1 MHFIKKI
8 LHFVQIGDI
17 LNLQEVRSMINNY
30 SIEKKMDFNNNSY
43 NVHMHNLYEINFLLT
58 DGVDVLVNDTMYTSK
73 CGDIFIF
80 PPFSF
85 HRVNFNHVHYNRFLM
100 YFSTNAISKAMGAL
114 TPALNF
120 LKNTGINVIHLRED
134 EIAEM
139 TTLLENAF
147 STQDK
152 HGLFSDFNN
161 LCAFGNILSFMISK
175 VDMEKCL
182 NPVKEHDNDIS
193 KILSYI
199 TENIAEE
206 LTIESICNEFNIS
219 KTTLW
224 SMIKNATGI
233 STKEYILK
241 KRISL
246 AMDLLINDMSVTEVS
261 NRCGFNSYAHFIR
274 TFTKIVGVSPYK
286 YGKRSSYVHDSFIPD
301 NLSEQN

>member
-1 MHFIKKI
+1 M
-8 LHFVQIGDI
+8 L
-17 LNLQEVRSMINNY
+17 NNY
-30 SIEKKMDFNNNSY
+30 FIEKKMDFNNKSY
-43 NVHMHNLYEINFLLT
+43 NVHMHDLYEINFILT
-58 DGVDVLVNDTMYTSK
+58 DGVDILVNDTMYTSK

-85 HRVNFNHVHYNRFLM
+85 HRANFNHVCYNRFLI
-100 YFSTNAISKAMGAL
+100 YFSANAISTAIGVL

-120 LKNTGINVIHLRED
+120 LKNVQINVIHLNKKD
-134 EIAEM
+134 INEM
-139 TTLLENAF
+139 TNLLEKAF
-147 STQDK
+147 ATQNK
-152 HGLFSDFNN
+152 HGLFSDFDNI
-161 LCAFGNILSFMISK
+161 CAFGNILSFMISK
-175 VDMEKCL
+175 IDMEKCL
-182 NPVKEHDNDIS
+182 NPARTHDNDIS

-199 TENIAEE
+199 TENIDGE

-246 AMDLLINDMSVTEVS
+246 AMDLLINDMSVTEAS

-274 TFTKIVGVSPYK
+274 TFTKIVGISPYK
-286 YGKRSSYVHDSFIPD
+286 YGKHSLYVRDSLIPAD
-301 NLSEQN
+301 LSEQN